1 MQKGAVVIQ
10 NQYRA
15 HREKSK
21 KKVKAASTIQ
31 AYYRRYR
38 ERKNGT
44 HQDVQMKNKLK
55 QQADRKI
62 NRYLKQTSTR
72 YAHSLLSINFLLVC
86 NSKY

>member
-21 KKVKAASTIQ
+21 KKIKAARTIQ

-38 ERKNGT
+38 EKKNDV
-44 HQDVQMKNKLK
+44 HEDVQMKNKMQ

-62 NRYLKQTSTR
+62 NRYLKQTSSR
-72 YAHSLLSINFLLVC
+72 
-86 NSKY
+86 